1 MEHVFQVQ
9 GMTCGHCEMAVKKAI
24 QRLDAQAQVV
34 IDRAANRVQVQSDK
48 PRDDVAHAIADE
60 GYTVA

>member
-24 QRLDAQAQVV
+24 QRLDAQAQIV
-34 IDRAANRVQVQSDK
+34 IDRAANRVQVQSEQ
-48 PRDDVAHAIADE
+48 PREAVAHAIADE
-60 GYTVA
+60 GYQVA

>member
-24 QRLDAQAQVV
+24 QRLDAQAQIV

>member
-24 QRLDAQAQVV
+24 QRLDAQAQIV

-60 GYTVA
+60 GYAVA